1 LESEYNA
8 QIIGAVNNNVF
19 AWVGEVRTS
28 LITHKYPLIAPLV
41 ETDEVKMASLD
52 DIAAMKLHAIFT
64 SGQRSKDFADMY
76 YLLEHRSLN
85 DVSRLYD
92 LKYPGTSLVK
102 AKESIRYFHYIMDD
116 EPNMLL
122 RPFNKKD
129 IENRM
134 LMATLEPNKVFM
146 KTIKAEKKIDI
157 NEDISKNKN
166 QSRGRSL

>member
-1 LESEYNA
+1 MYWLLPKPLYS
-8 QIIGAVNNNVF
+8 
-19 AWVGEVRTS
+19 S
-28 LITHKYPLIAPLV
+28 LRKT
-41 ETDEVKMASLD
+41 
-52 DIAAMKLHAIFT
+52 LHF
-64 SGQRSKDFADMY
+64 
-76 YLLEHRSLN
+76 YLPTTLEHRSLN

-102 AKESIRYFHYIMDD
+102 AKESIRYFHDIMDD